1 MTESELNQYE
11 SKAQTYPRPMVG
23 EAPGDVILKLVTE
36 VRTLNLGI
44 NSLVR
49 VNADLLRANA
59 VLLAEVEEE
68 PEEFVEEPEAPI
80 VVASDNSVQDE
91 VTDIKNSEFWK
102 PIFPKVADRPPPS
115 DPT

>member
-59 VLLAEVEEE
+59 VLLAEVEED

-80 VVASDNSVQDE
+80 VVAEDLIGPDAAAGIEEALRDNSDLL
-91 VTDIKNSEFWK
+91 DFLD
-102 PIFPKVADRPPPS
+102 A